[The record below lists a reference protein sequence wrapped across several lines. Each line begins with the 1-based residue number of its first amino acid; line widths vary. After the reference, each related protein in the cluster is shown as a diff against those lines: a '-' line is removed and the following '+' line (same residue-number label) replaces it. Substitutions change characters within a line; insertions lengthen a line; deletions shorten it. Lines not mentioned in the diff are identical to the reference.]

1 MAMSVLFRL
10 PSIAWLFRIN
20 KILCL
25 HLCSEQQ
32 RLYKFSWNS
41 SWRIHFTHTHINMSI
56 VDAWWINEK
65 CVSDWTD
72 ENGIF
77 VGFPNKTA
85 KDRYLWI
92 APFEI
97 SAFHAPI
104 KRHTLY
110 RPNFIFSFSLFC
122 IHSTRKGAN
131 EHKYFIDSTQ
141 QHINRMICLVKMCYY
156 FFFVLSLAFV
166 HPSHLKCTSN
176 GLTFG
181 KDQCWCSSACCE
193 NTCKRLSRSIDIYT

>member
-1 MAMSVLFRL
+1 MPMSVLFRL

-32 RLYKFSWNS
+32 RLNKFSWNS
-41 SWRIHFTHTHINMSI
+41 SLWIHFTHTHTHINMSI

-77 VGFPNKTA
+77 VGFLNKTA
-85 KDRYLWI
+85 KDRYLSI
-92 APFEI
+92 ASFEI

-110 RPNFIFSFSLFC
+110 RPNFHFFSLFF
-122 IHSTRKGAN
+122 A
-131 EHKYFIDSTQ
+131 FIQ
-141 QHINRMICLVKMCYY
+141 LERGPM
-156 FFFVLSLAFV
+156 
-166 HPSHLKCTSN
+166 
-176 GLTFG
+176 
-181 KDQCWCSSACCE
+181 
-193 NTCKRLSRSIDIYT
+193 NTNTLLIRHNNI